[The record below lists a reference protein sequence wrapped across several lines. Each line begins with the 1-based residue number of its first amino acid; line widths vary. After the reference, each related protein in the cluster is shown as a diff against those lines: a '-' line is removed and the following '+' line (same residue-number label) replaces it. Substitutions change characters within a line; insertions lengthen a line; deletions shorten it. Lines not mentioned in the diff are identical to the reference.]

1 MFEKKE
7 KSIGKR
13 FSSDVAKKRS
23 LWKIKFP
30 VECTPV
36 VTDRLLHACPKNFQ
50 HVRRSFST
58 SHPSDNKGLFWLS
71 DFLSVWSF
79 PVNQRL
85 LSRPL
90 QLPACLLA
98 FDCLWPKYAML
109 PLPAL
114 ETPPAAALPFAALSL
129 LLFYAGWLRFNAFGH
144 KFARK
149 STMHARFLTSDSFF
163 FFKILQQAG
172 TSNQK
177 TSD

>member
-1 MFEKKE
+1 MAPQARQ
-7 KSIGKR
+7 IPT
-13 FSSDVAKKRS
+13 A
-23 LWKIKFP
+23 L
-30 VECTPV
+30 
-36 VTDRLLHACPKNFQ
+36 TDSTLPHHHLHACPKNFQ

-177 TSD
+177 TSDYELSYK

>member
-1 MFEKKE
+1 MAPQARQ
-7 KSIGKR
+7 IPT
-13 FSSDVAKKRS
+13 A
-23 LWKIKFP
+23 L
-30 VECTPV
+30 
-36 VTDRLLHACPKNFQ
+36 TDSTLPHHHLHACPKNFQ

-163 FFKILQQAG
+163 SSRFYNKRAHQIRKHQIR
-172 TSNQK
+172 N
-177 TSD
+177 